1 MKKGIFLLLL
11 CVFSAVNATEPGNFV
26 SNARWVSAVFAG
38 KGKVSFRKDKD
49 LYTQKHDCA
58 DGNTNWH
65 TLDLDLAPGTYV
77 FRVSVRTEGTAS
89 GGGAVPAVQ
98 LLGSKKLVTGKPVVT
113 GGKWDSA
120 EVNFTLTAKDTKI
133 RLWVTQSKFPGRVQF
148 RNPVI
153 EKQTKRSADA
163 IQKEEF
169 PKSGNFAAGARW
181 VSAVFAGKGKVS
193 FGKAKDLYTQK
204 HDCADGNTNWHTLD
218 LDLAPGTYVFR
229 VSVRTEGTASGG
241 GAVPAVQLL
250 GSKKLVTGKPVVTG
264 GKWDSA
270 EVNFILTAKDPKI
283 RLWVTQTKFT
293 GQIQFRNPVIE
304 KQTRRSPYVI
314 LNKVFPEPRECRLGC
329 EPGRVYRVTLKNLKS
344 VPLCFLDQDRKP
356 IAKLNCRDG
365 ECFTAPDGL
374 MLTTLKVTG
383 PNASVRIEEQPEA
396 PSAFN
401 WNFWNSWHMVGP
413 LSGGTA
419 WRDFELKTTPEYAVG
434 RFFMSAEIMV
444 NGNRI
449 GHGLRAYTDEY
460 YFNLKPY
467 LKTGMNRIEFR
478 FPAKKKALRE
488 ILAADIEFRFADG
501 SRQILLTSGG
511 SWKYRDPDGSE
522 HDVTDFRPSWYN
534 RGLFDKSWIVP
545 AALPARLFEP
555 FPAEVKLALNTSQV
569 KAGEPLNGKLMV
581 KFNAMPW
588 FQSSRLALR
597 IMDKS
602 GKMVWRQWLFSDR
615 DLTTLKKGDVVE
627 LPFRLFT
634 EYLREGHYSIY
645 ADERLAA
652 GKLGSFSLKGMISL
666 SREIPKMIRQ
676 GGMDCFL
683 QGAFTVA
690 DAIYLGSPCYNARY
704 GRNIEDD
711 YRNFADAGFKVF
723 SLVCYFGHDTVKN
736 GSQGRA
742 GIWQGIGKYDFS
754 QIDAY
759 AEKLL
764 SSVPDARIIL
774 HFSCHMPEWWLKQF
788 PEEAVVW
795 DDGTR
800 TRFVSLASEKFRKD
814 LKTALSETF
823 RYISSKPW
831 SRRILAFY
839 AVSGYDGQWFQP
851 MDYGPKQ
858 RFADYSVHMQKEFR
872 SWLRKQYGNDVS
884 ALRKAWNDP
893 AVSFETAMIPTRAER
908 IGKNYYFDPAASRNV
923 LDFAHCTAQQTED
936 VIGLI
941 AATVKKEL
949 GGILFGTYY
958 IPGDT
963 TYRNAQA
970 QRPCT
975 DGIYDNHEF
984 DFAASPLGY
993 DCHGLDQKGTGSSF
1007 AVNQTMRL
1015 NNVFYVGEDD
1025 SRTYLSMV
1033 KNPRW
1038 GNPDTFGTLAGLRRN
1053 MAKRLALGH
1062 GFWHYDMW
1070 GHWYSSPAIREHLR
1084 REIILMNEL
1093 RRWKPLQELNAE
1105 AISVVKVGTSLHKR
1119 MNTPADLH
1127 QVHFPRVKSIP
1138 PLFIRDSV
1146 LLRDLNNPRLPQYK
1160 LYIFGDCFA
1169 LNAADR
1175 KKIDSVKKNGA
1186 VLLFTHAAGY
1196 SDWNKLSA
1204 ENISSLTGI
1213 RIEEAE
1219 PGQDLSPMNWTIPV
1233 DSKVFPTL
1241 KGTLVDPPK
1250 AKRFRVNDP
1259 EAEIIG
1265 YYADDKTPA
1274 AAIKKHKDW
1283 TAVYLPNAF
1292 PSNLLM
1298 NEIGR
1303 YLKLHV
1309 YTDLPVIAMA
1319 GGRVVSVYCPVEQVE
1334 GQLYLPAEFAA
1345 YEVFTGK
1352 FHKPGKT
1359 LPLKMAFG
1367 ETRLFFL
1374 GTEAEVREFSRIQQ
1388 QLQIGFEK

>member
-1 MKKGIFLLLL
+1 MLKGIFVFFL
-11 CVFSAVNATEPGNFV
+11 CGMSALHAMDSLPDV
-26 SNARWVSAVFAG
+26 SRVRWVSAVFSG
-38 KGKVSFRKDKD
+38 KGNVSFRKDKD

-65 TLDLDLAPGTYV
+65 TLDLNLAPGAYV
-77 FRVSVRTEGTAS
+77 FRTFVRTEGNGS
-89 GGGAVPAVQ
+89 GGAVPCVQ
-98 LLGSKKLVTGKPVVT
+98 LLGSKRLVSVKPVVT
-113 GGKWDSA
+113 NGRWESA
-120 EVNFTLTAKDTKI
+120 E
-133 RLWVTQSKFPGRVQF
+133 
-148 RNPVI
+148 
-153 EKQTKRSADA
+153 
-163 IQKEEF
+163 
-169 PKSGNFAAGARW
+169 AG
-181 VSAVFAGKGKVS
+181 
-193 FGKAKDLYTQK
+193 
-204 HDCADGNTNWHTLD
+204 
-218 LDLAPGTYVFR
+218 
-229 VSVRTEGTASGG
+229 
-241 GAVPAVQLL
+241 
-250 GSKKLVTGKPVVTG
+250 
-264 GKWDSA
+264 
-270 EVNFILTAKDPKI
+270 FILTAKDPKI
-283 RLWVTQTKFT
+283 RLWLTQTKFT
-293 GQIQFRNPVIE
+293 GQVQFRNPALE
-304 KQTRRSPYVI
+304 KQEKRSPYVI
-314 LNKVFPEPRECRLGC
+314 LNKKFPEPAECRLDC
-329 EPGRVYRVTLKNLKS
+329 EPGRVYAVTLKNLKS
-344 VPLCFLDQDRKP
+344 MPITFLDQDRKP
-356 IAKLNCRDG
+356 IKALNCQDK
-365 ECFTAPDGL
+365 ESFTVPDGL

-396 PSAFN
+396 PSAFS
-401 WNFWNSWHMVGP
+401 WNFWNSWHMNGP
-413 LSGGTA
+413 LSGGIA
-419 WRDFELKTTPEYAVG
+419 WRDFELKTLPEYAVG
-434 RFFMSAEIMV
+434 RFFMPAEIVV
-444 NGNRI
+444 NGKRI
-449 GHGLRAYTDEY
+449 GHGSRAYTDEY
-460 YFNLKPY
+460 YFNLKPE

-478 FPAKKKALRE
+478 FPARKKALRE
-488 ILAADIEFRFADG
+488 ILAADIELRFADG

-511 SWKYRDPDGSE
+511 KWKYRDPDGSVHE
-522 HDVTDFRPSWYN
+522 VTDFRPSWYN
-534 RGLFDKSWIVP
+534 RELFDKNWIVP
-545 AALPARLFEP
+545 STVPDRLFKP
-555 FPAEVKLALNTSQV
+555 FPVEVKLSLNSSQV
-569 KAGEPLNGKLMV
+569 KVGETLNGKMTV
-581 KFNAMPW
+581 NFKEMPW

-597 IMDKS
+597 VLDRN
-602 GKMVWRQWLFSDR
+602 GRQVWKQWIFSNQDF
-615 DLTTLKKGDVVE
+615 TALKKDSQVDLAVRLSTDF
-627 LPFRLFT
+627 LPA
-634 EYLREGHYSIY
+634 GKYSIF

-652 GKLGSFSLKGMISL
+652 GKLGEFSVTGKTAAASG
-666 SREIPKMIRQ
+666 RPKMLHQ
-676 GGMDCFL
+676 GCMDCF
-683 QGAFTVA
+683 QKGSFSAPA
-690 DAIYLGSPCYNARY
+690 AIYLGSPCYNAKY
-704 GRNIEDD
+704 GRDIEDD
-711 YRNFADAGFKVF
+711 YRQFADAGFKVF

-736 GSQGRA
+736 GSQGRV
-742 GIWQGIGKYDFS
+742 GIWQGMGKYDFS

-759 AEKLL
+759 AEKLFA
-764 SSVPDARIIL
+764 SVPDAMIIC

-788 PEEAVVW
+788 PDEAVVW

-814 LKTALSETF
+814 LTNALSDTF
-823 RYISSKPW
+823 KYIASRPW

-858 RFADYSVHMQKEFR
+858 RFADYSTHMQKEFR
-872 SWLRKQYGNDVS
+872 IWLRKKYGNDVS
-884 ALRKAWNDP
+884 VLRKAWGNP
-893 AVSFETAMIPTRAER
+893 GVSFETAPIPSRSER
-908 IGKNYYFDPAASRNV
+908 IGKNYYLDPVRNRNV

-936 VIGLI
+936 VISLI
-941 AATVKKEL
+941 AATVKKDL

-975 DGIYDNHEF
+975 DGIYSNPNF

-993 DCHGLDQKGTGSSF
+993 DCHGLDQKGTGSNF

-1015 NNVFYVGEDD
+1015 NNVFYLGEDD

-1053 MAKRLALGH
+1053 MAKRLVLGH

-1070 GHWYSSPAIREHLR
+1070 GHWYSAPAIREHLH

-1093 RRWKPLQELNAE
+1093 RRWKPLQKLNAE
-1105 AISVVKVGTSLHKR
+1105 AVSVVKVGTSLHKR

-1127 QVHFPRVKSIP
+1127 QVHFPRVKSTP

-1146 LLRDLNNPRLPQYK
+1146 LLRDLDNPRLPQYK
-1160 LYIFGDCFA
+1160 LYVFDDCFA

-1196 SDWNKLSA
+1196 SDWKNLSA

-1213 RIEEAE
+1213 RIEEAA
-1219 PGQDLSPMNWTIPV
+1219 PGQDLSPMNWTIPA

-1241 KGTLVDPPK
+1241 KGTQVNPPK

-1259 EAEIIG
+1259 DAEIIG
-1265 YYADDKTPA
+1265 YYADDKTSA

-1319 GGRVVSVYCPVEQVE
+1319 GGRLISVYCPVEQVE
-1334 GQLYLPAEFAA
+1334 GKLNLPAEFAA

-1352 FHKPGKT
+1352 FHEPGKT
-1359 LPLKMAFG
+1359 LPLKMSFG

-1374 GTEAEVREFSRIQQ
+1374 GTEAEVREFSRIRQ
-1388 QLQIGFEK
+1388 QLRIGSEK